1 MEKVIEIIRRNNELT
16 VRMDNV
22 TPVEV
27 LGLLTHVVINLAKE
41 VKEHGGVGA
50 CGQFLE
56 IVGENFSAKNL
67 DFLMNNIDREDFNKR
82 AIEFVTGDDVFDPD
96 EYLKELKKKLE
107 DRAK

>member
-1 MEKVIEIIRRNNELT
+1 MDKVIEIIRKNSELT
-16 VRMDNV
+16 VHMENV

-27 LGLLTHVVINLAKE
+27 LGLLTHIVVDLAKE

-56 IVGENFSAKNL
+56 IVGENFSAKSL
-67 DFLMNNIDREDFNKR
+67 DFLVNNIDREDFEKR
-82 AIEFVTGDDVFDPD
+82 AIEFVTGDDVFDPE
-96 EYLKELKKKLE
+96 EYLKELEKKLK

>member
-1 MEKVIEIIRRNNELT
+1 MDKVIEIIRKNNELT
-16 VRMDNV
+16 VHMDNV

-27 LGLLTHVVINLAKE
+27 LGLLTHVVIDLAKD

-56 IVGENFSAKNL
+56 IVGENFSAKSI
-67 DFLMNNIDREDFNKR
+67 DFLVNNIDREDFEKR
-82 AIEFVTGDDVFDPD
+82 AIEFVTGDDVFDPE
-96 EYLKELKKKLE
+96 EYLKELDKKLA

>member
-1 MEKVIEIIRRNNELT
+1 MDKVIEIIRKNNELT
-16 VRMDNV
+16 VHMDNV

-27 LGLLTHVVINLAKE
+27 LGLLTHVVIDLAKD

-56 IVGENFSAKNL
+56 IVGENFSAKSI
-67 DFLMNNIDREDFNKR
+67 DFLVNNIDREDFETR
-82 AIEFVTGDDVFDPD
+82 AIEFVTGDDVFDPE
-96 EYLKELKKKLE
+96 EYLKELDKKLA

>member
-1 MEKVIEIIRRNNELT
+1 MDKVIEIIRKNNELT
-16 VRMDNV
+16 VHMENV

-27 LGLLTHVVINLAKE
+27 LGLLTHVVINLAKD

-56 IVGENFSAKNL
+56 IVGENFSAKSL
-67 DFLMNNIDREDFNKR
+67 DFLVNNIDREDFEKR
-82 AIEFVTGDDVFDPD
+82 AIEFVTGDDVFDPE
-96 EYLKELKKKLE
+96 EYLKELDKKLA